1 MGCDVACVNHDGGGQ
16 EGVSNHNSLVIGPL
30 GRVSCERVRIAGS
43 GDCECRTK
51 GGVLG
56 GDRLLPSKNIAER
69 VVRVCSGAQMAVSG
83 TSTGESRRVR
93 PVPGGLLVPRRK
105 VDCKLGF
112 GPGTHGRKDCQFKA
126 KLSQRCHRA
135 QSLTPFRQESG
146 IVESGA
152 CAGGWSRRVRER
164 RVQNAKKRGRRTKFS
179 SCSPVTPCCAAFAPG
194 VSRATATA
202 NLPLLPR
209 VSQEPQ

>member
-93 PVPGGLLVPRRK
+93 PGPGGLLVPRRK

-112 GPGTHGRKDCQFKA
+112 GPGIPR
-126 KLSQRCHRA
+126 SQRLSVQDKA
-135 QSLTPFRQESG
+135 ESSAVRDVTG
-146 IVESGA
+146 HNL
-152 CAGGWSRRVRER
+152 SRRSTGIWNCRISSVR
-164 RVQNAKKRGRRTKFS
+164 RG
-179 SCSPVTPCCAAFAPG
+179 G
-194 VSRATATA
+194 
-202 NLPLLPR
+202 
-209 VSQEPQ
+209 